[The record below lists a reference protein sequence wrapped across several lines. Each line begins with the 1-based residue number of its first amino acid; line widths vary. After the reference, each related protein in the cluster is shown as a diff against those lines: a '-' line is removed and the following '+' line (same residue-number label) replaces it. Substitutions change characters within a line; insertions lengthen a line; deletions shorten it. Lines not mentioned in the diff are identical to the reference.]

1 MPGELRWIFTNDR
14 DHREVDQGNHGTCV
28 LSKAVS
34 PMFGTAKNPKIVL
47 VKMPALRIDNEHQ
60 RNMVYERELLAGLI
74 KILDDV
80 KSRELQGKA
89 VVNISWGC
97 KYKVLKTQL
106 TCEYLLMYIE
116 QFRDGKIKIKEIF

>member
-1 MPGELRWIFTNDR
+1 MIT
-14 DHREVDQGNHGTCV
+14 
-28 LSKAVS
+28 
-34 PMFGTAKNPKIVL
+34 
-47 VKMPALRIDNEHQ
+47 
-60 RNMVYERELLAGLI
+60 EREFLAGLV

-89 VVNISWGC
+89 VVNLSMGC

-116 QFRDGKIKIKEIF
+116 QFRNGKIQIN